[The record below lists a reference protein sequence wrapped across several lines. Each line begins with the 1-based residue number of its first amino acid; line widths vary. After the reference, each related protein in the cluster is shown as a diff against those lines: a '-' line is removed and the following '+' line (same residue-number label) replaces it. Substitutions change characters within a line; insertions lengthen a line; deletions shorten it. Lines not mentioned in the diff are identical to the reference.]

1 MRFPHV
7 SIVRGH
13 AVVTVGSSTGIRLK
27 ILVNAWDSPRVIHRF
42 AIDDIPLHDND
53 KKQHYNTAALRVL
66 VSVAAIIVGRR
77 GRKKYFVISSHNSI
91 SFQGGEI
98 L

>member
-27 ILVNAWDSPRVIHRF
+27 VLVNAWDSPRVIHRF

-53 KKQHYNTAALRVL
+53 KKQHHNTAALRVL
-66 VSVAAIIVGRR
+66 VSVAADYSWKK
-77 GRKKYFVISSHNSI
+77 RKRKVFRYFES
-91 SFQGGEI
+91 
-98 L
+98 